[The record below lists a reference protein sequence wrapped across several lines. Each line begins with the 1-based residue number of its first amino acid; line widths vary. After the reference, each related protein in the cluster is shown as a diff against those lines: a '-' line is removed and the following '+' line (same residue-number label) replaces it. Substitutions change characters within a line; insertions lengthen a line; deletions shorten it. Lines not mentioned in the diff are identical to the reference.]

1 MRHVQVAAED
11 DRLFGVQLLQI
22 AAQVVLPLHTV
33 VNARQLVLG
42 VGHVEIDQIKI
53 RVFQR
58 DGAALVVVNVL
69 VEAIAHRQ
77 RRRFGP
83 DGRAGV
89 ALFVGAVDVLG
100 VARGRK
106 IRLSGLH
113 FGLLNAEEVRV
124 QRVEHVLKAFF
135 QAGAQTVDVPA
146 DEFHGWY
153 SFMYDYPRVFCQ
165 PRSRGRTC
173 AARHLPA
180 NERLWEKPRAGHARP
195 LPLGKVFL
203 RCLLHRVLFP
213 ATADEPGHKA

>member
-58 DGAALVVVNVL
+58 DGAALVVVDVL

-89 ALFVGAVDVLG
+89 AFFLGAVPILLIAG
-100 VARGRK
+100 QLH
-106 IRLSGLH
+106 LSLALLH
-113 FGLLNAEEVRV
+113 L
-124 QRVEHVLKAFF
+124 
-135 QAGAQTVDVPA
+135 
-146 DEFHGWY
+146 
-153 SFMYDYPRVFCQ
+153 
-165 PRSRGRTC
+165 
-173 AARHLPA
+173 
-180 NERLWEKPRAGHARP
+180 
-195 LPLGKVFL
+195 
-203 RCLLHRVLFP
+203 CLLQTENIRICLFKKI
-213 ATADEPGHKA
+213 HKSFLHTCTDSIYIP

>member
-33 VNARQLVLG
+33 VNARQLILG

-58 DGAALVVVNVL
+58 DGAALVVVDVL

-124 QRVEHVLKAFF
+124 QRVEHILKAFF

-146 DEFHGWY
+146 DEFHG
-153 SFMYDYPRVFCQ
+153 MV
-165 PRSRGRTC
+165 
-173 AARHLPA
+173 
-180 NERLWEKPRAGHARP
+180 
-195 LPLGKVFL
+195 
-203 RCLLHRVLFP
+203 LLYV
-213 ATADEPGHKA
+213 